1 MSRRNN
7 VWYSLDWYTV
17 ALYLLLV
24 FCGWISIYAASYDY
38 ETTSTIFSLDT
49 RSGKQLLWI
58 FLSLVIA
65 FCLLMTEPRTFVSLS
80 YPLYIVFILLLVVTI
95 FVAPDI
101 KGSHS
106 WLVLGPVSLQPA
118 EFAKYGTALA
128 LAKMLD
134 NYDFDLR
141 RPLHFFKACA
151 LILFPVLLILLQSE
165 TGSALVYLSLIC
177 ILYREGMS
185 GIFLFAAF
193 CAVVYFILAVKYS
206 SLEWLGTPVG
216 EWVVLTLIL
225 LVLAY
230 MVSSYLRNS
239 RFFYISLFTTLVVQ
253 AIAAVVSYY
262 FYPFNLLYVVWP
274 LLMVAIVVA
283 GGLYFKTLQRKLWI
297 AVVFALLSCVY
308 LESVDYVFTD
318 VLGQHQRTRIEVA
331 FGLKEDPMGVGYNV
345 NQSKIA
351 IGSGGFWGK
360 GFLEGTQTKLRYVPE
375 QDTDFIFCTIGEEQG
390 FFGAS
395 AVLILFALLLVRI
408 IQLSERQRTVFGRV
422 YGYCV
427 AAIIFFHLAVNI
439 GMVIGVL
446 PVIGIPL
453 PFFSYGGSSLW
464 GFTIL
469 LFTLLCIDASRGDS
483 F

>member
-1 MSRRNN
+1 MPRRNN

-24 FCGWISIYAASYDY
+24 FCGWVSIYAASFDFDAA
-38 ETTSTIFSLDT
+38 STIFNFDA

-58 FLSLVIA
+58 LFSLAIA
-65 FCLLMTEPRTFVSLS
+65 FVLLMTEPRTFVSLA
-80 YPLYIVFILLLVVTI
+80 YPLYIVFLVLLLVTI

-101 KGSHS
+101 KGSRS
-106 WLVLGPVSLQPA
+106 WLVLGPVHLQPA

-134 NYDFDLR
+134 NYDFDLSKPR
-141 RPLHFFKACA
+141 CFFKACA
-151 LILFPVLLILLQSE
+151 LILLPVLLILMQQE

-185 GIFLFAAF
+185 SLFLFAAL
-193 CAVVYFILAVKYS
+193 CAVVYFIVAVKYA

-216 EWVVLTLIL
+216 EWLVLMLIL
-225 LVLAY
+225 LVLVY
-230 MVSSYLRNS
+230 MVARYLRRA
-239 RFFYISLFTTLVVQ
+239 RFLYISLLVIAVVQ
-253 AIAAVVSYY
+253 GAAAIISYYLYPFNQLYAAGSLFVAAVVATG
-262 FYPFNLLYVVWP
+262 V
-274 LLMVAIVVA
+274 
-283 GGLYFKTLQRKLWI
+283 LYFKTLQRKLWI
-297 AVVFALLSCVY
+297 AVVFALFSAVY

-331 FGLKEDPMGVGYNV
+331 LGIKEDPMGVGYNV

-390 FFGAS
+390 FWGATL
-395 AVLILFALLLVRI
+395 VLTLFALLLVRI
-408 IQLSERQRTVFGRV
+408 IQLAERQRTVFGRV
-422 YGYCV
+422 YGYSV

-469 LFTLLCIDASRGDS
+469 LFTLLCIDASRNDS

>member
-24 FCGWISIYAASYDY
+24 FCGWISIYAASFDFDAA
-38 ETTSTIFSLDT
+38 STIFNFDA

-58 FLSLVIA
+58 LFSMMIA
-65 FCLLMTEPRTFVSLS
+65 FVLLMTEPRTFVSLA
-80 YPLYIVFILLLVVTI
+80 YPLYIVFLVLLLVTI

-101 KGSHS
+101 KGSRS
-106 WLVLGPVSLQPA
+106 WLVLGPVHLQPA

-134 NYDFDLR
+134 NYDFDLTKPR
-141 RPLHFFKACA
+141 CFFKACA
-151 LILFPVLLILLQSE
+151 LILLPVLLILMQQE

-185 GIFLFAAF
+185 SLFLFAAL
-193 CAVVYFILAVKYS
+193 CAVVYFIVAVKYA
-206 SLEWLGTPVG
+206 SLEWMGTPVG
-216 EWVVLTLIL
+216 EWLVLMLIL
-225 LVLAY
+225 LVLVY
-230 MVSSYLRNS
+230 MVARYLRRA
-239 RFFYISLFTTLVVQ
+239 RFLYVSLLVVAVVQ
-253 AIAAVVSYY
+253 ATAAAVAYY
-262 FYPFNLLYVVWP
+262 LYPFNQLYVAGL
-274 LLMVAIVVA
+274 LLMTAVVA
-283 GGLYFKTLQRKLWI
+283 TGVLYFKTLQRKLWI
-297 AVVFALLSCVY
+297 AVVFALFSAVY

-331 FGLKEDPMGVGYNV
+331 LGIKEDPMGVGYNV

-360 GFLEGTQTKLRYVPE
+360 GFLQGTQTKLRYVPE

-390 FFGAS
+390 FWGATL
-395 AVLILFALLLVRI
+395 VLTLFALLLVRI
-408 IQLSERQRTVFGRV
+408 IQLAERQRTVFGRV
-422 YGYCV
+422 YGYSV

-469 LFTLLCIDASRGDS
+469 LFTLLCIDASRNDS

>member
-24 FCGWISIYAASYDY
+24 FCGWVSIYAASFDFDAA
-38 ETTSTIFSLDT
+38 STIFNFDA

-58 FLSLVIA
+58 LFSMMIA
-65 FCLLMTEPRTFVSLS
+65 FVLLMTEPRTFVSLA
-80 YPLYIVFILLLVVTI
+80 YPLYIVFLVLLLVTI

-101 KGSHS
+101 KGSRS
-106 WLVLGPVSLQPA
+106 WLVLGPVHLQPA

-134 NYDFDLR
+134 NYDFDLTKPR
-141 RPLHFFKACA
+141 CFFKACA
-151 LILFPVLLILLQSE
+151 LILLPVLLILMQQE

-185 GIFLFAAF
+185 SLFLFAAL
-193 CAVVYFILAVKYS
+193 CAVVYFIVAVKYA
-206 SLEWLGTPVG
+206 SLEWMGTPVG
-216 EWVVLTLIL
+216 EWLVLMLIL
-225 LVLAY
+225 LVLVY
-230 MVSSYLRNS
+230 MVARYLRRA
-239 RFFYISLFTTLVVQ
+239 RFLYVSLLVVAVVQ
-253 AIAAVVSYY
+253 GAAAAVAYY
-262 FYPFNLLYVVWP
+262 LYPFNQLYVAGL
-274 LLMVAIVVA
+274 LLMTAVVA
-283 GGLYFKTLQRKLWI
+283 TGVLYFKTLQRKLWI
-297 AVVFALLSCVY
+297 AVVFALFSAVY
-308 LESVDYVFTD
+308 LASVDYVFTD

-331 FGLKEDPMGVGYNV
+331 LGIKEDPMGVGYNV

-360 GFLEGTQTKLRYVPE
+360 GFLQGTQTRLRHVTE
-375 QDTDFIFCTIGEEQG
+375 QDTDFIFCTMGDDQG
-390 FFGAS
+390 FWVAT
-395 AVLILFALLLVRI
+395 LLLTLFALLLVRI
-408 IQLSERQRTVFGRV
+408 IQLAERQRTVFGRV
-422 YGYCV
+422 YGYSV

-469 LFTLLCIDASRGDS
+469 LFTLLCIDASRNDS